1 MRLKKPKT
9 LRKCQENLQPQMPM
23 LNFLKTLIFPRAL
36 QKLQNLINFSLFF
49 YVIFFCFSIVKKMTP
64 IVSVKP
70 N

>member
-23 LNFLKTLIFPRAL
+23 LNFFKKLIFLRAL

-49 YVIFFCFSIVKKMTP
+49 YLIFFCFPLLRK
-64 IVSVKP
+64 
-70 N
+70 